1 MKSFTRQHA
10 NLLARTARQAV
21 DFSRW
26 LPNLDESNAL
36 LGLERALSVSI
47 QAGQPELEAMQ
58 DRLILAH
65 ATDLET
71 LAKAA
76 YAAGRIAD
84 ASLVDEQVF
93 GCSRNRL
100 LDVIDVRQPV
110 GEIVDVSYL
119 RRNAAAAAPA
129 LAA

>member
-10 NLLARTARQAV
+10 MILARTARQAV
-21 DFSRW
+21 DFGRW
-26 LPNLDESNAL
+26 LPSLDESNAL
-36 LGLERALSVSI
+36 LGLERALSISI

-58 DRLILAH
+58 DSLISGH

-71 LAKAA
+71 LARAA

-84 ASLVDEQVF
+84 ASLADEQVF
-93 GCSRNRL
+93 GCDRNRL

-110 GEIVDVSYL
+110 GDIVDVSFL
-119 RRNAAAAAPA
+119 RRPAVAVA